1 MASWYQKT
9 MVPRLLNAAMS
20 RTEFEKIR
28 PEVLADASGVV
39 LEIGV
44 GAGHNLP
51 LYTNVSKLYALEP
64 FPELVAL
71 AKTRAQSLSFPV
83 EFLVA
88 GAEHIPLPDK
98 SVDTVVSTW
107 TLCSVGDPQQVLHE
121 IARVLRPQGS
131 FVFVD
136 HDASPNKLM
145 RAAQTMGT
153 SVTKY
158 FTGNCHYNRPIE
170 KLLTMAGFT
179 ITKMA
184 HPSERFK
191 PLIYNYQGVATLAPL
206 EMRRGVL

>member
-1 MASWYQKT
+1 MPNWYQKNV
-9 MVPRLLNAAMS
+9 VPRMLNAAMS

-28 PEVLADASGVV
+28 PRALADASGVV

-44 GAGHNLP
+44 GAGHNFP
-51 LYTNVSKLYALEP
+51 FYKNISKLYALEP
-64 FPELVAL
+64 FPELVSL

-83 EFLVA
+83 KFLVA
-88 GAEHIPLPDK
+88 GAEHIPLPDQ

-107 TLCSVGDPQQVLHE
+107 TLCSVGDPQKVLSE
-121 IARVLRPQGS
+121 IKRVLRPEGK

-136 HDASPNKLM
+136 HGASPNTLV
-145 RAAQTMGT
+145 RAIQTIGT

-170 KLLTMAGFT
+170 ILLKEAGFT
-179 ITKMA
+179 IAKMQ

-191 PLIYNYQGVATLAPL
+191 PLIHNYRGVARL
-206 EMRRGVL
+206 ENMRL

>member
-1 MASWYQKT
+1 MFSWYQKHIL
-9 MVPRLLNAAMS
+9 PQLLISAMG
-20 RTEFEKIR
+20 RVEFEKIR
-28 PEVLADASGVV
+28 PRVLADASGVV

-64 FPELVAL
+64 FPELVSL

-83 EFLVA
+83 KFLVA

-107 TLCSVGDPQQVLHE
+107 TLCSVGDPQKVLHE
-121 IARVLRPQGS
+121 IARVLRPAGS

-136 HDASPNKLM
+136 HGASPNTLV
-145 RAAQTMGT
+145 RAIQTIGT

-158 FTGNCHYNRPIE
+158 FTGNCHYSRPIE
-170 KLLTMAGFT
+170 VLLKEAGFT
-179 ITKMA
+179 ITKIS
-184 HPSERFK
+184 HPTERFK
-191 PLIYNYQGVATLAPL
+191 PLIYNYQGVA
-206 EMRRGVL
+206 RVN

>member
-1 MASWYQKT
+1 MAGWYQKHIL
-9 MVPRLLNAAMS
+9 PRLLNAAMS

-28 PEVLADASGVV
+28 PQVLADAVGVV

-51 LYTNVSKLYALEP
+51 LYTHVSKLYALEP

-71 AKTRAQSLSFPV
+71 AKTRAEHLSFPV
-83 EFLVA
+83 EFLIS
-88 GAEHIPLPDK
+88 GAESIPLPNQ

-107 TLCSVGDPQQVLHE
+107 TLCSVGDPKAVLKE
-121 IARVLRPQGS
+121 IARVLRPTGS

-136 HDASPNKLM
+136 HGASPNIFL
-145 RAAQTMGT
+145 RILQTTGT
-153 SVTKY
+153 SITKY

-170 KLLTMAGFT
+170 KLLTEAGFT
-179 ITKMA
+179 ITKMS

-191 PLIYNYQGVATLAPL
+191 PLIYNYQGIATVGLI
-206 EMRRGVL
+206 